1 MRIAFVGKGGA
12 GKSTLAASFV
22 DYLQKHSEAPVAV
35 FDADLNVHMPML
47 LGFDEL
53 SDRMHISR
61 PEAGKEIKQWLI
73 GGNDIADL
81 GAFRKTTPPSIK
93 SNIISFAAIQ
103 ESPLVNFGMKNENL
117 WVFAVGTYQN
127 EDIGASCYHNNLAI
141 LENVLTHFDDKE
153 GYLIADMVAGVDA
166 FAGTLHAQFD
176 LNCFVMEPT
185 ARSVAVFK
193 DYQKLA
199 QEAGVADSVFVIA
212 NKVRDEKD
220 KEFVL
225 ESIPSEKLLGIFWD
239 DEHIRAVD
247 RDESKVSF
255 DKLNDANRKIL
266 AGILERLNSLPDKRN
281 DRLSKIHELHKKYVN
296 QAFVKARYGDLSGQI
311 DKSFKFK

>member
-22 DYLQKHSEAPVAV
+22 DYLQKQSGSPVAV

-53 SDRMHISR
+53 SDHMHISR
-61 PEAGKEIKQWLI
+61 PESSKVIKQWLI

-103 ESPLVNFGMKNENL
+103 ESPLANYGVKSEKL

-141 LENVLTHFDDKE
+141 FENVLTHFDDKE

-185 ARSVAVFK
+185 ARSIAVYK
-193 DYQKLA
+193 DYEKLA
-199 QEAGVADSVFVIA
+199 REAGVADTMFVIA

-220 KEFVL
+220 KKFVL
-225 ESIPSEKLLGIFWD
+225 NSIPAEKLLGIFWD
-239 DEHIRAVD
+239 DDHIRAVD

-255 DKLNDANRKIL
+255 DELKDANSKVL
-266 AGILERLNSLPDKRN
+266 VEILERLNALPDRRN
-281 DRLSKIHELHKKYVN
+281 DRLSKIHELHKKYVD
-296 QAFVKARYGDLSGQI
+296 QAFVKARYGDLHGQI
-311 DKSFKFK
+311 DKSFKFE